1 MKEGY
6 KLEDTIILNGKVG
19 WVNTGDDADS
29 IIGIQ
34 NIQKVKRFSGEE
46 IVVSNDGFAFSKEWK
61 VDAGGM
67 TDMQVFKCLQEIHLL
82 IWITLMRQRLYQ
94 WKESLSLN
102 IIIGIVIIL
111 DIFGLK
117 KNSNVVV
124 MIC

>member
-19 WVNTGDDADS
+19 WVNTGDVADS

-46 IVVSNDGFAFSKEWK
+46 IVVSNNGFAFSKEMESRCGWL
-61 VDAGGM
+61 DRYASIQMLTGDTPIG
-67 TDMQVFKCLQEIHLL
+67 
-82 IWITLMRQRLYQ
+82 ITLMRQRLYQ

>member
-46 IVVSNDGFAFSKEWK
+46 IIVSWICF
-61 VDAGGM
+61 
-67 TDMQVFKCLQEIHLL
+67 FKRNGKS
-82 IWITLMRQRLYQ
+82 MR
-94 WKESLSLN
+94 
-102 IIIGIVIIL
+102 VA
-111 DIFGLK
+111 
-117 KNSNVVV
+117 
-124 MIC
+124 